1 MARRAAGAE
10 PVAGNDR
17 SPLYLLRCFVPLRQ
31 DGNRQH
37 PSRRHNSHEH
47 IDHTRLLP
55 ADCVHGSL
63 ALKGRFPNRRTFMST
78 GAVAGVGGAAWLG
91 VSTSWGA
98 RFLRQ
103 RFEEIGRDIPSAPHK
118 PEPGTWSDNAV
129 TLAWLGH
136 ATVLINFY
144 GVHILTD
151 PALYP
156 RIGVD
161 LGLGTLGPMRL
172 VHCALTPDELPDIDI
187 VLVSHA
193 HFDHLDTPSLGSIRG
208 RPAAVMAS
216 SISDLA
222 PQRRYSSVREL
233 RWNEAATVATPHGDV
248 LIRALEV
255 KHWGAR
261 IGRDTWRGYTGW
273 VVEREGR
280 RLLIGGDTAVTTTFK
295 RHRQHGPFDAAVMP
309 IGAYDPWIYN
319 HCTPEQAVAMADAAG
334 ARLIVPVH
342 HQSFRLSNEPFMEP
356 IERIQEALAKEHDR
370 LGVRAIGETVVIPS

>member
-1 MARRAAGAE
+1 MGLTR
-10 PVAGNDR
+10 
-17 SPLYLLRCFVPLRQ
+17 PLL
-31 DGNRQH
+31 
-37 PSRRHNSHEH
+37 
-47 IDHTRLLP
+47 
-55 ADCVHGSL
+55 
-63 ALKGRFPNRRTFMST
+63 NRRTFMTT
-78 GAVAGVGGAAWLG
+78 GAIAAAGGAAWFG
-91 VSTSWGA
+91 VSSSWGA

-103 RFEEIGRDIPSAPHK
+103 RFEEIGRDIPPAPNK
-118 PEPGTWSDNAV
+118 PNPSSWSDNAV

-144 GVHILTD
+144 GLRILTD

-172 VHCALTPDELPDIDI
+172 VQCALTPDELPDIDL

-193 HFDHLDTPSLGSIRG
+193 HFDHLDTPSLGSLRG
-208 RPAAVMAS
+208 KPAAVMAAD
-216 SISDLA
+216 ISDLL
-222 PQRRYSSVREL
+222 PRRHYSSVREL
-233 RWNEAATVATPHGDV
+233 RWNEAATVTTPRGDV
-248 LIRALEV
+248 LVRAIEV

-261 IGRDTWRGYTGW
+261 IRRDTWRGYAGW

-280 RLLIGGDTAVTTTFK
+280 RILIAGDTAVTPTFK
-295 RHRQHGPFDAAVMP
+295 SHRRYGPFDAAVMP

-319 HCTPEQAVAMADAAG
+319 HCTPEQAVTMADAAD

-356 IERIQEALAKEHDR
+356 IERIQQALAQEHDR
-370 LGVRAIGETVVIPS
+370 LALREIGETVVVRS